1 LDSFEAQNAKAYSSL
16 LAPSSGTSIILTEFS
31 VDAPRCG
38 GNFKNWVVFTWDGR
52 SLFHGP
58 QREYDMDGPAE
69 GDGETSRHELIWPV
83 EGQPN
88 CLVIKKIT
96 TNWQESGQHIDR
108 IAVDRSDSYESYY
121 LNNGKFVQL
130 TEPDPFRGEKDHLES

>member
-1 LDSFEAQNAKAYSSL
+1 
-16 LAPSSGTSIILTEFS
+16 
-31 VDAPRCG
+31 
-38 GNFKNWVVFTWDGR
+38 
-52 SLFHGP
+52 
-58 QREYDMDGPAE
+58 MDGPAE